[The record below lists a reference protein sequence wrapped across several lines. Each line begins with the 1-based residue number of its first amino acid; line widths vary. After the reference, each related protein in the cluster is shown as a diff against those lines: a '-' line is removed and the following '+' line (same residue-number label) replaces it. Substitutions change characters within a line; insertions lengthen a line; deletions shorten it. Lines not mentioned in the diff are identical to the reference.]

1 MTPRPLLS
9 VLTTFAL
16 AATSCL
22 VGTQV
27 AAAAPDPGSP
37 GGAGG
42 PVVSGEGLSRAKLS
56 SSVLDVEGTI
66 TAFVQLD
73 APSGLDVVEDGGS
86 PAQVRAATEQVEELA
101 AYVVPDRVTARS
113 ATPAPRRVSTL
124 SNVVSGTIV
133 TGDAATIRGLAESED
148 VVSIRRV
155 TPKTP
160 DNRNTDVLTRAL
172 EVWQSTGQTGEGIRV
187 GVIDTGLDYTHAS
200 FGGAGTVEAYDAAYG
215 EDGTQPVPEGSY
227 DPEKF
232 LGGYDFAGPLYD
244 PSADPIPGTSP
255 IPVPDENPIDSLYT
269 SDNSGHGTHVAGT
282 AVGYGV
288 TADGTTFSG
297 DYAEL
302 TDLSD
307 WTVGPGSAPE
317 AGVYAL
323 KVFGDLGGSTELTS
337 VALDWAA
344 DPDGD
349 GDFNDHLDVVNL
361 SLGASGAPV
370 DDPDT
375 VVVNRLADLGV
386 LSVFSAGNSG
396 DITDIGGSPGSAA
409 SGLTVANSVG
419 SPLDLDGVE
428 VTVGA
433 DPSLDG
439 VYAAQN
445 SVSYAGT
452 EDVTAPV
459 AYLGDEVDGC
469 TSLAPYAEELAGKI
483 AYLWWDDDDSSRL
496 CGSGARFNA
505 AQAAGAVGVLLG
517 TENTIFSAGI
527 AGNAT
532 IPGAQLTA
540 ASTDALLA
548 AIQTGTVT
556 AHIGPSLA
564 GTVQDASAGDA
575 LNPGSSRGAHG
586 SLGILK
592 PDVAAPGTSIQ
603 SAASGTGN
611 EAHTLSGTSMAAPH
625 VAGIAALVRA
635 TNPGWTPAQVKASVM
650 NTATHDLFTGPNRTG
665 EVYGPERVGSGR
677 VDAVD
682 AVANGVLAY
691 SSESPE
697 QVSVVFGVVDV
708 GAQTVVEKKTVTVT
722 NTTNRAV
729 RYATSFDASTTAGGA
744 TVTTSPASL
753 TVPAG
758 QSRLVTVTLTADPST
773 LERELD
779 PTSEAV
785 QGGVPREYVAT
796 VSGRLVLTSEGST
809 LRVPVHAAPRLA
821 SELTAQP
828 VTFADPAT
836 LTAELE
842 LTGRGVASGGWF
854 SLAAPLV
861 LGATSPQLED
871 DPRVETSPSAVAAG
885 DLRYVGWAS
894 TAPQRAALGESAED
908 GYLGIGIATQGEW
921 ATLGRYTLPVIDLD
935 IDGDGAWDTQTVVQ
949 KLDPASDV
957 TVQATFDYVTDELL
971 DVQPVN
977 GVFGDVETTVFDNNV
992 AVVPLSLAD
1001 VGITPGTTPTVRV
1014 WTASEYAA
1022 DPSEVV
1028 DEAEPFTVDPFTPP
1042 FWFSTGT
1049 PDTLWFLAGPD
1060 APITVHRTEAAK
1072 AGESQ
1077 LLVLHSRNTTTTN
1090 RAQVVDVTVPEATPT
1105 TTALKVSGSARA
1117 GAELTLTA
1125 TVTPAEATGTVRFL
1139 DGDTE
1144 VAAVPVAAGTATAKV
1159 RLGAGTHALS
1169 AVFTP
1174 DGAAYAA
1181 STSEVV
1187 STKVAKSGSTLGLT
1201 LSKASGTP
1209 GQAVSATVT
1218 VTGRTA
1224 APTGTVEL
1232 RERGTVLGTGTL
1244 VTDGLKGTVTIALPT
1259 DLPLGTHQIT
1269 AVYTGSAD
1277 VESSSTQ
1284 RSYRVKPARRS

>member
-9 VLTTFAL
+9 VLTTLAL
-16 AATSCL
+16 AATSTL
-22 VGTQV
+22 VGAQV

-37 GGAGG
+37 GGPGG
-42 PVVSGEGLSRAKLS
+42 AVASGKDLSRAKVS
-56 SSVLDVEGTI
+56 RSVLDAEGTI
-66 TAFVQLD
+66 TAFVELD
-73 APSGLDVVEDGGS
+73 TPSGLDVVEDGGT
-86 PAQVRAATEQVEELA
+86 PAEVRAATEQVEELA
-101 AYVVPDRVTARS
+101 AEVVPERVTARAATS
-113 ATPAPRRVSTL
+113 APQRISTL
-124 SNVVSGTIV
+124 SNVVSGTLV
-133 TGDAATIRGLAESED
+133 TGDAATISGLAESDD

-155 TPKTP
+155 TPRTP

-172 EVWQSTGQTGEGIRV
+172 EVWQSTGQTGEGVRV
-187 GVIDTGLDYTHAS
+187 GVIDTGIDYTHAS
-200 FGGAGTVEAYDAAYG
+200 FGGPGTIEAYDAAYG

-232 LGGYDFAGPLYD
+232 LGGCDFAGPLYD
-244 PSADPIPGTSP
+244 PSEDIPGTSAV
-255 IPVPDENPIDSLYT
+255 PVPDENPIDSLYT

-288 TADGTTFSG
+288 TADGTTFEG
-297 DYAEL
+297 DYASL

-307 WTVGPGSAPE
+307 WQVGPGSAPE

-323 KVFGDLGGSTELTS
+323 KVFGDLGGSTNLTS
-337 VALDWAA
+337 LALDWAA
-344 DPDGD
+344 DPNGD

-361 SLGASGAPV
+361 SLGAATAPV
-370 DDPDT
+370 DDPDAQ
-375 VVVNRLADLGV
+375 VVDRLSDLGV

-396 DITDIGGSPGSAA
+396 DITDVGGSPGSAT

-428 VTVGA
+428 VTVGS

-439 VYAAQN
+439 TYAAQN
-445 SVSYAGT
+445 SVAYAGS

-459 AYLGDEVDGC
+459 AYLGDDVDGC
-469 TSLAPYAEELAGKI
+469 EPLTEFADELAGKI
-483 AYLWWDDDDSSRL
+483 AYLWWDDDDSARV
-496 CGSGARFNA
+496 CGSVARFNA

-527 AGNAT
+527 SGNPT

-540 ASTDALLA
+540 ASTDVLLP

-635 TNPGWTPAQVKASVM
+635 TNPGWTPAQVKAAIV
-650 NTATHDLFTGPNRTG
+650 NTATHDLFTGPNQTG
-665 EVYGPERVGSGR
+665 DVYGPERVGSGR

-691 SSESPE
+691 ASEAPE
-697 QVSVVFGVVDV
+697 QVSVVFGIVDV

-722 NTTNRAV
+722 NTSNRAV
-729 RYATSFDASTTAGGA
+729 RYATAFDAATTAGGA

-753 TVPAG
+753 TIPAG
-758 QSRLVTVTLTADPST
+758 QSRLVTLTLTADPAT

-779 PTSEAV
+779 PTSEV
-785 QGGVPREYVAT
+785 EQGGVPREYVAT
-796 VSGRLVLTSEGST
+796 LSGRLVLTTDGSE
-809 LRVPVHAAPRLA
+809 LRVPVHAAPRLV
-821 SELTAQP
+821 SDLTAQA
-828 VTFADPAT
+828 VEFADAGT
-836 LTAELE
+836 TTADLA
-842 LTGRGVASGGWF
+842 LTGRGVASGGWY

-871 DPRVETSPSAVAAG
+871 DPRVETSPSANAAG
-885 DLRYVGWAS
+885 DLRYVGWS
-894 TAPQRAALGESAED
+894 TTAPQRAAAGGTPED
-908 GYLGIGIATQGEW
+908 GYLGIGIATEGEW
-921 ATLGRYTLPVIDLD
+921 ATLGTYMQPVIDLD
-935 IDGDGAWDTQTVVQ
+935 IDGDGTYDTQTVVQ
-949 KLDPASDV
+949 KLDDASDV
-957 TVQATFDYVTDELL
+957 TVQATFDLVTDEVI

-977 GVFGDVETTVFDNNV
+977 GFFGDVDTTVFDNNV
-992 AVVPLSLAD
+992 VVVPLSLAD
-1001 VGITPGTTPTVRV
+1001 VGITPGATPTVRV
-1014 WTASEYAA
+1014 WTYSEYAA
-1022 DPSEVV
+1022 ASTGVV
-1028 DEAEPFTVDPFTPP
+1028 DEVEPFTVDPFTPP
-1042 FWFSTGT
+1042 FWFDAGT
-1049 PDTLWFLAGPD
+1049 PDSLWFLSGPD

-1077 LLVLHSRNTTTTN
+1077 LLVLHSRNATATA
-1090 RAQVVDVTVPEATPT
+1090 RAQLVDVTVPAATPT
-1105 TTALKVSGSARA
+1105 TTSLKVGGSAKA

-1125 TVTPAEATGTVRFL
+1125 TVAPAEATGTVRFL

-1144 VAAVPVAAGTATAKV
+1144 LAAVAVKYGKATAKV
-1159 RLGAGTHALS
+1159 RLGAGSHALS

-1174 DGAAYAA
+1174 DAGTYAA

-1187 STKVAKSGSTLGLT
+1187 TTEVAKSGSTLGLM
-1201 LSKASGTP
+1201 LSKASGQP
-1209 GQAVSATVT
+1209 GDAVSATVT
-1218 VTGRTA
+1218 VKGRTT
-1224 APTGTVEL
+1224 APTGTVEI
-1232 RERGTVLGTGTL
+1232 RERSTVLGTGTL
-1244 VTDGLKGTVTIALPT
+1244 VTDGLTGTVTIALPT
-1259 DLPLGTHQIT
+1259 DLKVGTHQIT
-1269 AVYTGSAD
+1269 AVYVGSAD
-1277 VESSSTQ
+1277 VESSKTQ
-1284 RSYRVKPARRS
+1284 RSYQVKQARRS

>member
-9 VLTTFAL
+9 VLTTLAL
-16 AATSCL
+16 AATSTL
-22 VGTQV
+22 LGAQV

-37 GGAGG
+37 GGPATGA
-42 PVVSGEGLSRAKLS
+42 GLSRAKVS
-56 SSVLDVEGTI
+56 RSMLDAQGPI

-73 APSGLDVVEDGGS
+73 TPSGLDVVEDGGS

-101 AYVVPDRVTARS
+101 AQVVPDRVGARS
-113 ATPAPRRVSTL
+113 ATPAPRRISTL
-124 SNVVSGTIV
+124 TNVVSGTLV
-133 TGDAATIRGLAESED
+133 TGDAATIRGLAESDD

-155 TPKTP
+155 TPRTP

-172 EVWQSTGQTGEGIRV
+172 EVWQSTGQTGEGVRV
-187 GVIDTGLDYTHAS
+187 GVIDTGVDYTHAT
-200 FGGAGTVEAYDAAYG
+200 FGGPGTVEAYDAAYG

-244 PSADPIPGTSP
+244 PDEEIPGTSA

-288 TADGTTFSG
+288 TADGTTFEG
-297 DYAEL
+297 DYASL

-307 WTVGPGSAPE
+307 WQVGPGSAPE

-323 KVFGDLGGSTELTS
+323 KVFGDLGGSTNLTS
-337 VALDWAA
+337 LALDWSA
-344 DPDGD
+344 DPNGD

-370 DDPDT
+370 DDPDAM
-375 VVVNRLADLGV
+375 VVDRLSDLGV

-396 DITDIGGSPGSAA
+396 DLTDIGGSPGSAA

-439 VYAAQN
+439 AYAAQN
-445 SVSYAGT
+445 SVAYAGT
-452 EDVTAPV
+452 DDVTAPV
-459 AYLGDEVDGC
+459 AYLGERVDGC
-469 TSLAPYAEELAGKI
+469 EPLTAYADQLAGKI
-483 AYLWWDDDDSSRL
+483 AYLWWDDDDSARR
-496 CGSGARFNA
+496 CGSVARFNA

-527 AGNAT
+527 SGNPT

-540 ASTDALLA
+540 ASTDILLP

-635 TNPGWTPAQVKASVM
+635 TNPGWTPAQVKASIM
-650 NTATHDLFTGPNRTG
+650 NTATHDLFTGPNQTG
-665 EVYGPERVGSGR
+665 GVYGPERVGSGR

-691 SSESPE
+691 SSDRPE

-708 GAQTVVEKKTVTVT
+708 GAQTVVEKKTVTVS
-722 NTTNRAV
+722 NTTGRAI
-729 RYATSFDASTTAGGA
+729 RYTTSFDSSTTAGGA
-744 TVTTSPASL
+744 TVTTSPAYL

-758 QSRLVTVTLTADPST
+758 QSRLVTVTLTADPAT

-779 PTSEAV
+779 PTSETL

-796 VSGRLVLTSEGST
+796 VSGRLVLTTKDSE
-809 LRVPVHAAPRLA
+809 LRVPVHAAPRLV
-821 SELTAQP
+821 SELEAGP
-828 VTFADPAT
+828 VTFADAGAA
-836 LTAELE
+836 TAELA
-842 LTGRGVASGGWF
+842 LTGRAVDSGGWT
-854 SLAAPLV
+854 SRVAPLV
-861 LGATSPQLED
+861 LAATSPQLED
-871 DPRVETSPSAVAAG
+871 DPRLETSPSALAAG
-885 DLRYVGWAS
+885 DLRYVGWSS
-894 TAPQRAALGESAED
+894 TAPQRAAAGATPED
-908 GYLGIGIATQGEW
+908 GYLGIGIATEGEW
-921 ATLGRYTLPVIDLD
+921 ATLGQYTLPIIDMDL
-935 IDGDGAWDTQTVVQ
+935 DGDGTWDTQTVVQ
-949 KLDPASDV
+949 KLDDSSDV
-957 TVQATFDYVTDELL
+957 TVQATWDLATDEVI
-971 DVQPVN
+971 DIQPVN
-977 GVFGDVETTVFDNNV
+977 QAFGDEDTTVFDNNV
-992 AVVPLSLAD
+992 VVVPLSLAD
-1001 VGITPGTTPTVRV
+1001 VGITPGSTPTVQV
-1014 WTASEYAA
+1014 WTYSTYAA
-1022 DPSEVV
+1022 DPEGVV
-1028 DEAEPFTVDPFTPP
+1028 DSVEPFTVDAFTPP
-1042 FWFSTGT
+1042 FWFSTVGGEN
-1049 PDTLWFLAGPD
+1049 LWFAGSPEE
-1060 APITVHRTEAAK
+1060 PVTVHRTEAAK
-1072 AGESQ
+1072 PGESQ
-1077 LLVLHSRNTTTTN
+1077 LLVLHSHNATTTS
-1090 RAQVVDVTVPEATPT
+1090 RAQVVDVTVPEPTPT
-1105 TTALKVSGSARA
+1105 TTTLTVTGSKRA

-1125 TVTPAEATGTVRFL
+1125 AVAPADVAGTVRFL

-1144 VAAVPVAAGTATAKV
+1144 LAAVPVSAGKATAKV
-1159 RLGAGTHALS
+1159 RLGAGSHALT
-1169 AVFTP
+1169 ATFTP
-1174 DGAAYAA
+1174 DGGAYAA

-1187 STKVAKSGSTLGLT
+1187 TTEVAKSASTLGLS
-1201 LSKASGTP
+1201 LSKASGFP
-1209 GQAVSATVT
+1209 GDAVSATVT
-1218 VTGRTA
+1218 VKGRTA

-1244 VTDGLKGTVTIALPT
+1244 VTDGLTGTVTIALPT
-1259 DLPLGTHQIT
+1259 DLKVGTHQIT

-1277 VESSSTQ
+1277 VDGSSTQ
-1284 RSYRVKPARRS
+1284 RSYRVKPAPRR